1 MRLSRSLRPTSSWL
15 FGVFAL
21 AATLSYAPSA
31 QADILPGKL
40 LPKPQKPAPRTK
52 KPVPQAKK
60 IAIPAPIATRR
71 QDVTDVYHG
80 IKVTDPYRWL
90 EAGNSKEVAAWNAA
104 NHKRTMGV
112 LRQVSAR
119 TKILQELKKLYNNQS
134 STSPRRHGQYYF
146 FFRREGLKNQ
156 PILYVSEGSYRARPR
171 ALLDPNTLSK
181 DGTVS
186 VQQISPSPSGRF
198 LAYALSAKG
207 SDWSYIRVLNVAT
220 GKHLTD
226 RIDHT
231 RWPSVIWDRHGLGFY
246 YVSYPPKGTVPA
258 RDKNYYR
265 RIFYHHLGTSADTD
279 ALVFGE
285 GRKKET
291 WLDPAISSD
300 RSTLYVSASVDWSY
314 NDLYYRPINS
324 RGPFL
329 ALARGLKGQ
338 FSADVMDGQMMIV
351 TTYKAP
357 RGRVLLAPLKDPV
370 RKNWKT
376 LIPQQKGVIQGV
388 FLVKGHLLIHYMEDV
403 VSRLALYTRK
413 GQFVRDIRLPSK
425 GSVSDIS
432 TRSNSNEIFYRF
444 TSWIYPSAGYRY
456 DLGTHKRTRLE
467 ALKIPVNLSL
477 YETKQV
483 FYPSKDGTRVP
494 MFLVYRKGTKLDG
507 NNPTELYG
515 YGGFEVSLKPRFMP
529 GLFPWLDRGG
539 VFALA
544 NLRGGGEYGSAW
556 HMAGRRAHKQN
567 VYDDFIAAAEWLIKH
582 RYTQPKR
589 LAIRGGSNG
598 GLLVSATMT
607 QRPDLFGAV
616 ICQVPLTDM
625 IRYPI
630 STVARLW
637 IPEYGNP
644 QKANEFK
651 WLWGYSPYHRLK
663 KGTRYPITLV
673 MTADHDDRVDPFHA
687 RKFAARLQANTTAD
701 RPVLLR
707 IESKAG
713 HGAGTPL
720 SKALASIADRYA
732 FLMIALGMDT
742 KR

>member
-1 MRLSRSLRPTSSWL
+1 
-15 FGVFAL
+15 
-21 AATLSYAPSA
+21 
-31 QADILPGKL
+31 
-40 LPKPQKPAPRTK
+40 
-52 KPVPQAKK
+52 
-60 IAIPAPIATRR
+60 
-71 QDVTDVYHG
+71 
-80 IKVTDPYRWL
+80 
-90 EAGNSKEVAAWNAA
+90 
-104 NHKRTMGV
+104 
-112 LRQVSAR
+112 
-119 TKILQELKKLYNNQS
+119 
-134 STSPRRHGQYYF
+134 
-146 FFRREGLKNQ
+146 
-156 PILYVSEGSYRARPR
+156 
-171 ALLDPNTLSK
+171 
-181 DGTVS
+181 
-186 VQQISPSPSGRF
+186 
-198 LAYALSAKG
+198 
-207 SDWSYIRVLNVAT
+207 
-220 GKHLTD
+220 
-226 RIDHT
+226 
-231 RWPSVIWDRHGLGFY
+231 
-246 YVSYPPKGTVPA
+246 
-258 RDKNYYR
+258 
-265 RIFYHHLGTSADTD
+265 
-279 ALVFGE
+279 
-285 GRKKET
+285 
-291 WLDPAISSD
+291 
-300 RSTLYVSASVDWSY
+300 
-314 NDLYYRPINS
+314 
-324 RGPFL
+324 
-329 ALARGLKGQ
+329 
-338 FSADVMDGQMMIV
+338 
-351 TTYKAP
+351 
-357 RGRVLLAPLKDPV
+357 
-370 RKNWKT
+370 
-376 LIPQQKGVIQGV
+376 
-388 FLVKGHLLIHYMEDV
+388 
-403 VSRLALYTRK
+403 
-413 GQFVRDIRLPSK
+413 
-425 GSVSDIS
+425 
-432 TRSNSNEIFYRF
+432 
-444 TSWIYPSAGYRY
+444 
-456 DLGTHKRTRLE
+456 
-467 ALKIPVNLSL
+467 
-477 YETKQV
+477 
-483 FYPSKDGTRVP
+483 

-673 MTADHDDRVDPFHA
+673 MTADHYDRVDPFHA